1 MRSFLLVFWL
11 FGAIFV
17 YGKTLTVGLVDP
29 SKQIITYPCFAYIAH
44 HLVQDPTLDPHT
56 LFVSDFNDGEILDP
70 LKSFFVLNSH
80 YHSACSSYPIIA
92 FRDEV
97 SALEFVK
104 RYGGSIRDF
113 DFALFVA
120 KKDLEK
126 DQKTIH
132 DRLQR
137 DFQRGEVIF
146 QKLCKGDK
154 EKCPKLT
161 PKNKQDLYTYLD
173 NQSNKAL
180 QAKKKIESIDVPKD
194 AKCPVCG
201 MFVAKYPK
209 WAAEITYVDGKKVY
223 FDGVKDM
230 MKFLFKSEA
239 LVTTIDTT
247 QRITSIFVTD
257 YYTTQKLEAKKVWY
271 VVGSNVFGPMGH
283 ELISFG
289 NRDDAESFRKDHGGK
304 MVMEFSQIT
313 PLIVKGLD

>member
-17 YGKTLTVGLVDP
+17 YGKTLTVGSIDHSGKVT
-29 SKQIITYPCFAYIAH
+29 TYPCFAYIAH
-44 HLVQDPTLDPHT
+44 HLTLDPSLDPHT
-56 LFVSDFNDGEILDP
+56 LFVSDFDDGEMIDP

-80 YHSACSSYPIIA
+80 YPSACSQYPIVA
-92 FRDEV
+92 FRTEAG
-97 SALEFVK
+97 ALRFVK

-126 DQKTIH
+126 DQKTIQN
-132 DRLQR
+132 RLQK
-137 DFQRGEVIF
+137 DFQRGETIF
-146 QKLCKGDK
+146 HKWCKADK

-161 PKNKQDLYTYLD
+161 PKNKHDLHTYLH
-173 NQSNKAL
+173 NQGDVRL
-180 QAKKKIESIDVPKD
+180 QTKKKIESIDVPQD

-209 WAAEITYVDGKKVY
+209 WAAEITYADGKKVY

-230 MKFLFKSEA
+230 MKFLFKSEI

-247 QRITSIFVTD
+247 QKITSIFVTD

-283 ELISFG
+283 ELIPFG
-289 NRDDAESFRKDHGGK
+289 DRDDAESFRKDHGGK
-304 MVMEFSQIT
+304 MVVEFAQIT
-313 PLIVKGLD
+313 PALIKGLD